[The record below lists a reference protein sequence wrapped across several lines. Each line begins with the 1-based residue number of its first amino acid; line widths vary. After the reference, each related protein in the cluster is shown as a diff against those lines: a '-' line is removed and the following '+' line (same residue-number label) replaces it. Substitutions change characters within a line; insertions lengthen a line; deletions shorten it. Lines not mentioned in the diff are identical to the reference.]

1 MAALKNSPKAAIL
14 KRACW
19 NKLMQQNH
27 ILCICINLKISEHC
41 EDSFVLDNIP
51 QDILTFFISERQN
64 WLTERGS

>member
-14 KRACW
+14 KRTYW